1 MNKFWHSEFF
11 HNSVE
16 NWAIALAII
25 LGAIVFARLIYRV
38 INFTVLQLTSRT
50 HTKLDDIIVERLRKP
65 SVFGIVLVG
74 LWSAFE
80 YLKFTPKIDKT
91 IDKAFAILTVFV
103 LTWLIVRI
111 INELL
116 KEFLGAYSLKNYGST
131 DTPLV
136 RVSQQTAKTIIWS
149 MGIVVALNNA
159 GFDVGALIAG
169 LGIGGLAFALAAQH
183 TVKNMFGGAVL
194 FFDKPFEVGDRII
207 IDEFD
212 GVVTDIG
219 IRRTI
224 VRTLEGRLV
233 TIPNGFFSEKA
244 IVNFSKGPFE
254 RIVNEITLDYNTSP
268 DKITQAISILQQIG
282 VEKREFLAD
291 DAVAFLENLSAYSL
305 DIKFIYFLKLSLENP
320 QIRTEINTEILTRF
334 NHAGLKFAYPT
345 QQIIIEK
352 Q

>member
-1 MNKFWHSEFF
+1 MNKFLHSEFF
-11 HNSVE
+11 HNSIE
-16 NWAIALAII
+16 NWLIALGII
-25 LGAIVFARLIYRV
+25 LCAIVFARLIYRI
-38 INFTVLQLTSRT
+38 INFIVLQLTSRT

-65 SVFGIVLVG
+65 SVFGIILLG

-80 YLKFTPKIDKT
+80 YLQFTPKIDKT
-91 IDKAFAILTVFV
+91 IDKAFAILTVFI

-111 INELL
+111 TNELL

-136 RVSQQTAKTIIWS
+136 RVSQQTITTLVWG
-149 MGIVVALNNA
+149 MGIVVGLNNI

-183 TVKNMFGGAVL
+183 TIKNMFGGAVL

-254 RIVNEITLDYNTSP
+254 RIVS
-268 DKITQAISILQQIG
+268 KISLVYSTTPEEVETAIVILQEIG
-282 VEKREFLAD
+282 KEKREFLAD

-305 DIKFIYFLKLSLENP
+305 DLKFIYFLKLRLENP
-320 QIRTEINTEILTRF
+320 RIRTEINTEILTRF

-345 QQIIIEK
+345 QQIIVEK

>member
-1 MNKFWHSEFF
+1 MNKILRSEFF

-16 NWAIALAII
+16 NWLIALAII
-25 LGAIVFARLIYRV
+25 LGTVIFARLIYRI

-65 SVFGIVLVG
+65 SVFGIILIG
-74 LWSAFE
+74 FWSAFE
-80 YLKFTPKIDKT
+80 YLEFTPKIDKT
-91 IDKAFAILTVFV
+91 IDKAFTILTVFI
-103 LTWLIVRI
+103 LTWLIVRVL
-111 INELL
+111 NELL
-116 KEFLGAYSLKNYGST
+116 KEILGAYSIKNYGSAN
-131 DTPLV
+131 TPLV
-136 RVSQQTAKTIIWS
+136 RVSQQTVRTLVWS
-149 MGIVVALNNA
+149 IGVVVALNNA

-254 RIVNEITLDYNTSP
+254 RIVSKINLEYNITPEGIN
-268 DKITQAISILQQIG
+268 KAISILKQIG
-282 VEKREFLAD
+282 IEKREFLAED
-291 DAVAFLENLSAYSL
+291 PVAFLESLSSYSIDL
-305 DIKFIYFLKLSLENP
+305 KYVYFLKISPEKP
-320 QIRTEINTEILTRF
+320 RIITEINTEILDRF
-334 NHAGLKFAYPT
+334 NQAGIKFAFPT

-352 Q
+352 